1 LKKKR
6 DKVYKKAISKIN
18 EYNNQKEKI
27 QEERKIFSS
36 IEDYVNIMERM
47 HKVKKVNLDIDVKD
61 IGKRIKEQRC
71 EINNLL
77 QKYSIKEI
85 EVFKD
90 KYKKLDYVFY
100 QAIIDR
106 KNISNDFLDEVQY
119 YINDNSVNQEDL
131 KRAYESLKN
140 KETVTE
146 NIIND

>member
-1 LKKKR
+1 MKKKR

-47 HKVKKVNLDIDVKD
+47 HKVKKDNLDIDVKD

>member
-1 LKKKR
+1 
-6 DKVYKKAISKIN
+6 
-18 EYNNQKEKI
+18 
-27 QEERKIFSS
+27 
-36 IEDYVNIMERM
+36 ME
-47 HKVKKVNLDIDVKD
+47 HSN
-61 IGKRIKEQRC
+61 
-71 EINNLL
+71 

>member
-1 LKKKR
+1 MKKKR

-61 IGKRIKEQRC
+61 IGIRIKEQRC